1 MIKGR
6 DMHALIY
13 LQNGSYYT
21 SAVYGYYIGPA
32 AIREGS
38 ERYWIVWNSS
48 KTRLIRW
55 PTMVPEKEYL
65 VPQIFIVDSDQSNW
79 IINDDNDSGCVDFL
93 TIEFLNSFLD
103 QNDQPEDILKKCRNA
118 DPPYIYQDTRE
129 IKNKKDIEDLDWIS
143 MGFHDAFLT
152 KKEFQED
159 GSLYLALDGI
169 WSCELEIWFSGEIE
183 CHTATGKNG
192 EEYDLYWDWQ
202 GATILI
208 HEGFIYF
215 VVDEPVTTVTDLKSD
230 CCYFK
235 ARHLK
240 YRITPHS
247 L

>member
-1 MIKGR
+1 
-6 DMHALIY
+6 MHALVY

-21 SAVYGYYIGPA
+21 SAVYGYYKEPA
-32 AIREGS
+32 TIRKGY

-55 PTMVPEKEYL
+55 PAMVPDKEYL
-65 VPQIFIVDSDQSNW
+65 VPQILIVDSDQSNW
-79 IINDDNDSGCVDFL
+79 IIDDDNDSGCVDFL
-93 TIEFLNSFLD
+93 TIELLISILD
-103 QNDQPEDILKKCRNA
+103 NNVQPENILKKCRNA
-118 DPPYIYQDTRE
+118 DAPYIFHDKME
-129 IKNKKDIEDLDWIS
+129 IKKQKDIEDLDWIS

-152 KKEFQED
+152 KKEFLED

-169 WSCELEIWFSGEIE
+169 WCCELEIWFSGEIE

-202 GATILI
+202 IATILM

-215 VVDEPVTTVTDLKSD
+215 VVDEPVTTFADIKSD

-240 YRITPHS
+240 YRITPR
-247 L
+247 LL

>member
-1 MIKGR
+1 
-6 DMHALIY
+6 MHALVY

-21 SAVYGYYIGPA
+21 SAVYGYYKGPA
-32 AIREGS
+32 TIRKGY

-55 PTMVPEKEYL
+55 PAMVPDKEYL
-65 VPQIFIVDSDQSNW
+65 VPQILIVDSDQSNW
-79 IINDDNDSGCVDFL
+79 IIDD
-93 TIEFLNSFLD
+93 
-103 QNDQPEDILKKCRNA
+103 PEDILKKCRNA
-118 DPPYIYQDTRE
+118 DAPYIFHDKME
-129 IKNKKDIEDLDWIS
+129 IKKQKDIEDLDWIS
-143 MGFHDAFLT
+143 MGFHDTFLT
-152 KKEFQED
+152 KKEFLED

-169 WSCELEIWFSGEIE
+169 WCCELEIWFSGEIE

-202 GATILI
+202 KATILM

-215 VVDEPVTTVTDLKSD
+215 VVDEPVTTFADIKSD

-240 YRITPHS
+240 YRITPR
-247 L
+247 LL

>member
-1 MIKGR
+1 
-6 DMHALIY
+6 MHALVY

-21 SAVYGYYIGPA
+21 SAVYGYYKGPA
-32 AIREGS
+32 TIRKGY

-55 PTMVPEKEYL
+55 PAMVPDKEYL
-65 VPQIFIVDSDQSNW
+65 VPQILIVDSDQSNW
-79 IINDDNDSGCVDFL
+79 IIDDDNDSGCVDFL
-93 TIEFLNSFLD
+93 TIELLISILD
-103 QNDQPEDILKKCRNA
+103 NNVQPEDILKKCRNA
-118 DPPYIYQDTRE
+118 YAPYIFHDKRE
-129 IKNKKDIEDLDWIS
+129 IKKQKDIEDLDLIS

-152 KKEFQED
+152 KKEFLED

-169 WSCELEIWFSGEIE
+169 WCCELEIWFSGEIE

-192 EEYDLYWDWQ
+192 EEYDLYWGWQ
-202 GATILI
+202 IATILM

-215 VVDEPVTTVTDLKSD
+215 VVDEPVTTFADIKSD

-240 YRITPHS
+240 YRITPR
-247 L
+247 LL

>member
-79 IINDDNDSGCVDFL
+79 IINADNDSGCVDFL
-93 TIEFLNSFLD
+93 TI
-103 QNDQPEDILKKCRNA
+103 
-118 DPPYIYQDTRE
+118 
-129 IKNKKDIEDLDWIS
+129 
-143 MGFHDAFLT
+143 
-152 KKEFQED
+152 
-159 GSLYLALDGI
+159 
-169 WSCELEIWFSGEIE
+169 
-183 CHTATGKNG
+183 
-192 EEYDLYWDWQ
+192 
-202 GATILI
+202 
-208 HEGFIYF
+208 
-215 VVDEPVTTVTDLKSD
+215 
-230 CCYFK
+230 
-235 ARHLK
+235 
-240 YRITPHS
+240 
-247 L
+247 

>member
-1 MIKGR
+1 
-6 DMHALIY
+6 MHALVY

-21 SAVYGYYIGPA
+21 SAVYGYYKEPA
-32 AIREGS
+32 TIRKGY

-55 PTMVPEKEYL
+55 PAMVPDKEYL
-65 VPQIFIVDSDQSNW
+65 VPQILIVDSDQSNW
-79 IINDDNDSGCVDFL
+79 IIDDDNDSGCVDFL
-93 TIEFLNSFLD
+93 TIELLISILD
-103 QNDQPEDILKKCRNA
+103 NNVQPENILKKCRNA
-118 DPPYIYQDTRE
+118 DAPYIFHDKME
-129 IKNKKDIEDLDWIS
+129 IKKQKDIEDLDWIS
-143 MGFHDAFLT
+143 MGFHDTFLT
-152 KKEFQED
+152 KKEFLED

-169 WSCELEIWFSGEIE
+169 WCCELEIWFSGEIE

-202 GATILI
+202 IATILM

-215 VVDEPVTTVTDLKSD
+215 VVDEPVTTFADIKSD

-240 YRITPHS
+240 YRITPR
-247 L
+247 LL

>member
-1 MIKGR
+1 
-6 DMHALIY
+6 MHALVY

-21 SAVYGYYIGPA
+21 SAVYGYYKGPA
-32 AIREGS
+32 TIRKGY

-55 PTMVPEKEYL
+55 PAMVPDKEYL
-65 VPQIFIVDSDQSNW
+65 VPQILIVDSDQSNW
-79 IINDDNDSGCVDFL
+79 IIDDNNDSGCVDFL
-93 TIEFLNSFLD
+93 TIELLISILD
-103 QNDQPEDILKKCRNA
+103 NNVQPEDILKKCRNA
-118 DPPYIYQDTRE
+118 DAPYIFHDKRE
-129 IKNKKDIEDLDWIS
+129 IKKQKDIEDLDCIS

-152 KKEFQED
+152 KKEFLED

-169 WSCELEIWFSGEIE
+169 WCCELEIWFSGEIE

-202 GATILI
+202 GAKILM

-215 VVDEPVTTVTDLKSD
+215 VVDEPVTTFADIKSD

-240 YRITPHS
+240 YRITPR
-247 L
+247 LL

>member
-1 MIKGR
+1 
-6 DMHALIY
+6 MHALVY

-21 SAVYGYYIGPA
+21 SAVYGYYKGPA
-32 AIREGS
+32 TIRKGY

-55 PTMVPEKEYL
+55 PAMVPDKEYL
-65 VPQIFIVDSDQSNW
+65 VPQILIVDSDQSNW
-79 IINDDNDSGCVDFL
+79 IIDDDNDSGCVDFL
-93 TIEFLNSFLD
+93 TIELLISILD
-103 QNDQPEDILKKCRNA
+103 NNVQPEDILKKCRNA
-118 DPPYIYQDTRE
+118 YAPYIFHDKRE
-129 IKNKKDIEDLDWIS
+129 IKKQKDIEDLDLIS

-152 KKEFQED
+152 KKEFLED

-169 WSCELEIWFSGEIE
+169 WCCELEIWFSGEIE

-192 EEYDLYWDWQ
+192 EEYDLYWGWQ
-202 GATILI
+202 IATILM

-215 VVDEPVTTVTDLKSD
+215 VIDEPVTTFADIKSD

-240 YRITPHS
+240 YRITPR
-247 L
+247 LL

>member
-1 MIKGR
+1 
-6 DMHALIY
+6 MHALVY

-21 SAVYGYYIGPA
+21 SAVYGYYKGPA
-32 AIREGS
+32 TIRKGY

-55 PTMVPEKEYL
+55 PAMVPDKEYL
-65 VPQIFIVDSDQSNW
+65 VPQILIVDSDQSNW
-79 IINDDNDSGCVDFL
+79 IIDDDNDSCCVDFL
-93 TIEFLNSFLD
+93 TIELLISILD
-103 QNDQPEDILKKCRNA
+103 NNVQPENILKKCRNA
-118 DPPYIYQDTRE
+118 DAPYIFHDKME
-129 IKNKKDIEDLDWIS
+129 IKKQKDIEDLDWIS

-152 KKEFQED
+152 KKEFLED

-169 WSCELEIWFSGEIE
+169 WCCELEIWFSGEIE

-202 GATILI
+202 IATILM

-215 VVDEPVTTVTDLKSD
+215 VVDEPVTTFADIKSD

-240 YRITPHS
+240 YRITPR
-247 L
+247 LL

>member
-1 MIKGR
+1 
-6 DMHALIY
+6 MHALVY

-21 SAVYGYYIGPA
+21 SDVYGDYKGPA
-32 AIREGS
+32 TIRKGY

-55 PTMVPEKEYL
+55 PAMVPDKEYL
-65 VPQIFIVDSDQSNW
+65 VPQILIVDSDQSNW
-79 IINDDNDSGCVDFL
+79 IIDDDNDSGCVDFL
-93 TIEFLNSFLD
+93 TIELLISILD
-103 QNDQPEDILKKCRNA
+103 NNVQPEDILKKCRNA
-118 DPPYIYQDTRE
+118 DAPYIFHDKME
-129 IKNKKDIEDLDWIS
+129 IKKQKDIEDLDWIS
-143 MGFHDAFLT
+143 MGFHDTFLT
-152 KKEFQED
+152 KKEFLED

-169 WSCELEIWFSGEIE
+169 WCCELEIWFSGEIE

-202 GATILI
+202 IATILM

-215 VVDEPVTTVTDLKSD
+215 VVDEPVTTFADIKSD

-240 YRITPHS
+240 YRITPR
-247 L
+247 LL